1 MTSTAEYAIAK
12 RSIGPLTAMGL
23 GAALA
28 MAMTADI
35 VPLGSRT
42 VSRYGPVEKPARAMT
57 KADAKAK
64 RMRHLQRTARRA
76 RRRVG

>member
-1 MTSTAEYAIAK
+1 VTPTAEYAIAK

-35 VPLGSRT
+35 APLGSRAA
-42 VSRYGPVEKPARAMT
+42 SRYGPSEKTARAMT
-57 KADAKAK
+57 KSDAKAK
-64 RMRHLQRTARRA
+64 RIRRLQRTARRA
-76 RRRVG
+76 RRRAG